1 MKVFKLKHIPTGL
14 FYTPSKGS
22 GNLSKTGKIYSKKPD
37 VKWALVLRIKI
48 FSFKQKPTNH
58 HKTIV
63 DYFGL
68 DWRNGSIDTYVKTNY
83 EDWEIVEL

>member
-1 MKVFKLKHIPTGL
+1 MNVFKLKHKPTGL
-14 FYTPSKGS
+14 FYTPSKGNV
-22 GNLSKTGKIYSKKPD
+22 NLSKTGKIYAKKP
-37 VKWALVLRIKI
+37 KIEWALTLRIKI
-48 FSFKQKPTNH
+48 YSWKKYPTNH

-68 DWRNGSIDTYVKTNY
+68 DWKNGSIDTYVKTNY